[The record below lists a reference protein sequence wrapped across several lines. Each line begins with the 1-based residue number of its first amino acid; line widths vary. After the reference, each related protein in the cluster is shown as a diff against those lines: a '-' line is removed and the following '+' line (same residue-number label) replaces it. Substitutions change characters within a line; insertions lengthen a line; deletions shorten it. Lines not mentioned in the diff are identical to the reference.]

1 MAHQDTHHS
10 DHSIFLFHRNQ
21 FPEIILAAYHYALI
35 QTKNYLKEP
44 LESTG
49 LRSHI
54 SLAVDKSTP
63 HRDTNH
69 AILVLLPVKG
79 KRIAMPL
86 DAPPVYSVAEDTNN
100 IEGGD
105 GQDLAEQ
112 VTNVVKEK
120 LDFDENDMHYVRGT
134 IQKL

>member
-1 MAHQDTHHS
+1 M
-10 DHSIFLFHRNQ
+10 
-21 FPEIILAAYHYALI
+21 I
-35 QTKNYLKEP
+35 QTSKYLKEP

-49 LRSHI
+49 LCPHV

-69 AILVLLPVKG
+69 AILVLLPVDG
-79 KRIAMPL
+79 KRIAVPL
-86 DAPPVYSVAEDTNN
+86 DAPPVYSVVEGTKD

-112 VTNVVKEK
+112 VSKVVKEK
-120 LDFDENDMHYVRGT
+120 LDFNEDE
-134 IQKL
+134 I